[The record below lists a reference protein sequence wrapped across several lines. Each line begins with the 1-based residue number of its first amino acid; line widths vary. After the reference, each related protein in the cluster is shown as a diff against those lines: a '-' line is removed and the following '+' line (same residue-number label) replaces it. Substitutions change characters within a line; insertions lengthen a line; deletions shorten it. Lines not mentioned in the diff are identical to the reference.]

1 MEKCENIDQLASVDL
16 RDDPHN
22 HSRDLP
28 PPATAQHQQQPR
40 SRPKLSAAAIIP
52 VWIVLSSGVIIYN
65 NYIYNTLHF
74 KYPVF
79 LVTWHLTFAAI
90 GTRVLQRTTHLLD
103 GAKDVPV
110 SKDMFFRS
118 ILPIGL
124 LFSGSLILSNT
135 AYLYLSVAYIQMLKA
150 FTPVAILLITWA
162 TRISEPSRKLLLI
175 VVMISSGV
183 AIASKGERWFSWVGF
198 FIQAGGVGFE
208 ATRLVLIQTLLHGLK
223 MDPLVSLH
231 LYAPVCAL
239 INLCILPFTEG
250 VEPLRIVWG
259 SIVGSYGGAMTA
271 VSNSAVSSLISTA
284 TSNTTVSVV
293 AASGES
299 LVVIGDEIVQTIVP
313 HITPFLLLT
322 NALLAFLLNIA
333 AVFLVGVGS
342 GLVLTLA
349 GVLKDVLLVAGSV
362 VIWGGDIGV
371 MQASGYSIALC
382 GLVMF
387 KVTGGK

>member
-1 MEKCENIDQLASVDL
+1 MEKLASVELNDDL
-16 RDDPHN
+16 HDHT
-22 HSRDLP
+22 RDLP
-28 PPATAQHQQQPR
+28 PPATAHHQQQPR
-40 SRPKLSAAAIIP
+40 PRAKLSAAAIIP

-65 NYIYNTLHF
+65 NYIYNTLNF

-150 FTPVAILLITWA
+150 FTPVAILLISWVF
-162 TRISEPSRKLLLI
+162 RLSEPSRKLLLI
-175 VVMISSGV
+175 VLMISSGV
-183 AIASKGERWFSWVGF
+183 ALASKGERWFSLVGF
-198 FIQAGGVGFE
+198 VIQAGGVGFE

-239 INLCILPFTEG
+239 INFCVIPFTEG
-250 VEPLRIVWG
+250 AAPFRV
-259 SIVGSYGGAMTA
+259 
-271 VSNSAVSSLISTA
+271 
-284 TSNTTVSVV
+284 TV
-293 AASGES
+293 A
-299 LVVIGDEIVQTIVP
+299 P

-349 GVLKDVLLVAGSV
+349 GVFKDVLLVTGSV
-362 VIWGGDIGV
+362 LIWGGQV
-371 MQASGYSIALC
+371 SLMQAGGYSIALC

-387 KVTGGK
+387 KVSGGK

>member
-1 MEKCENIDQLASVDL
+1 MEKHELEKLESVELDEV
-16 RDDPHN
+16 RQ
-22 HSRDLP
+22 SRDLP
-28 PPATAQHQQQPR
+28 SPATAQQPR
-40 SRPKLSAAAIIP
+40 NRAKFSATTIIP

-65 NYIYNTLHF
+65 NYIYNSLNF
-74 KYPVF
+74 RFPVF

-175 VVMISSGV
+175 VLMISSGV
-183 AIASKGERWFSWVGF
+183 AVTSKGERFFSWIGF

-239 INLCILPFTEG
+239 INLCVIPFTEG
-250 VEPLRIVWG
+250 LEPLRLVWG
-259 SIVGSYGGAMTA
+259 SIIGSYSHAM
-271 VSNSAVSSLISTA
+271 SAVSGA
-284 TSNTTVSVV
+284 AASNATVSIVD
-293 AASGES
+293 ASGE
-299 LVVIGDEIVQTIVP
+299 LVAALGEEAAP

-333 AVFLVGVGS
+333 AVFLVGAGS

-362 VIWGGDIGV
+362 VIWGGGIGV
-371 MQASGYSIALC
+371 LQAFGYSIALC

-387 KVTGGK
+387 KLSGGK